1 MAREHT
7 NQHTIMFPAPL
18 DVWVVFYNMNI
29 VTLVG
34 RLTFPSPIEGWVGS
48 YYENIRDCRT
58 NGSKFPS
65 TLEVWVGSYIYDGK
79 RDLLTDR
86 KFPSPLEASVV
97 SYMNLKFDVL
107 IRDNV
112 SDPSRGL
119 GSFLL
124 NTEFKKI

>member
-1 MAREHT
+1 M
-7 NQHTIMFPAPL
+7 L
-18 DVWVVFYNMNI
+18 DKLI
-29 VTLVG
+29 V
-34 RLTFPSPIEGWVGS
+34 FPSP
-48 YYENIRDCRT
+48 
-58 NGSKFPS
+58 
-65 TLEVWVGSYIYDGK
+65 LEVWVGSYIYDGK